1 MDFAPAVASGIAAI
15 IVIFVKLPV
24 TVACIVIPLG
34 TFIVFRQISTQKGI
48 RVELM
53 NTKAAMDGTMVELLG
68 GIEMIRIMDCAELE
82 TSRIEE
88 RSEQLR
94 EKEMKHHKAM
104 AFYDCMKFINEAVF
118 HVIVIAISIF
128 LAAKNVINIGTVLA
142 TYLCFNQLTSP
153 LRELHRI
160 LDEFSESMVLAGD
173 YFDIVEIPEDF
184 SYRVLESG
192 KNIPENEA
200 PEICLEKV
208 VFSYPEK
215 KEDEILHSIV
225 YSIEKGKFIGI
236 AGPSGCGKSTLIKLI
251 ARLEPYQ
258 GKIWIRGKELSQM
271 TRPDLAETIA
281 LVPQTPFLIADTV
294 FHNICYGMRRK
305 VSLEEVKEA
314 ARKANL
320 ESVIEKLPGKYD
332 FFISEGGSNLSG
344 GQRQRIALAR
354 IFLRKPEILIL
365 DEATS
370 ALDNTSE
377 KMIQREIENM
387 KEMYHT
393 TILSIAHRLTTLEHC
408 DEIIVMEKGS
418 IVQRG
423 TFDDLKETPGIFQ
436 DMYRGILK

>member
-1 MDFAPAVASGIAAI
+1 M
-15 IVIFVKLPV
+15 
-24 TVACIVIPLG
+24 
-34 TFIVFRQISTQKGI
+34 
-48 RVELM
+48 
-53 NTKAAMDGTMVELLG
+53 
-68 GIEMIRIMDCAELE
+68 
-82 TSRIEE
+82 
-88 RSEQLR
+88 
-94 EKEMKHHKAM
+94 
-104 AFYDCMKFINEAVF
+104 
-118 HVIVIAISIF
+118 IVIAISIF
-128 LAAKNVINIGTVLA
+128 LAAKNVISIGTVLA

-184 SYRVLESG
+184 SYRALGSG

-215 KEDEILHSIV
+215 KEDEILHSID

-320 ESVIEKLPGKYD
+320 ESVIERLPGKYD

-387 KEMYHT
+387 KEKYHT

-408 DEIIVMEKGS
+408 DEIIVMEKGN

-423 TFDDLKETPGIFQ
+423 SFDELKETPGIFQ